1 MFTASSAILVGGGST
16 NRETVHLSSRVTSL
30 SVTIQ
35 IQTQIQA
42 QIQTQIQAQMQTQ
55 IQTQMQTQI
64 QTRGGSSS
72 SIK

>member
-42 QIQTQIQAQMQTQ
+42 QIQTQIQ
-55 IQTQMQTQI
+55 TQMQKQLTI
-64 QTRGGSSS
+64 ELNRN
-72 SIK
+72 KMKMLYLKL